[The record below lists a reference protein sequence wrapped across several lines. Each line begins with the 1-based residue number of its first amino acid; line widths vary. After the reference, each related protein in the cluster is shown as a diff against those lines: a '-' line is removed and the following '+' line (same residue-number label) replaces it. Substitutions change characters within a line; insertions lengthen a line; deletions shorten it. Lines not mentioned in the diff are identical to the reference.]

1 MDRSSIAGLII
12 GISALLIGQYIEGG
26 HLGTLFRGTAG
37 LIVVGGTLGATLL
50 SVPIGDVRRA
60 LQIVRSV
67 FLRAEFAIEDAID
80 QFAQLATI
88 ARKDGIVALEELA
101 DDFEDPFMRRALA
114 HVIDGVNEAT
124 LREILFTDIDIRMER
139 DTAAARVFD
148 IAGGYAPT
156 IGILGAVLG
165 LIHAMESL
173 SDPTQL
179 GHGIAVAFV
188 ATIYGVGF
196 ANLILLPLGAKLHR
210 IIAQRR
216 VCEEMTVEG
225 VLALQGGL
233 APSAVR
239 TRLLSWPSM
248 NNAIEEAR
256 L

>member
-12 GISALLIGQYIEGG
+12 GVSALLIGQYVEGG

-37 LIVVGGTLGATLL
+37 LIVLGGTLGATLL
-50 SVPIGDVRRA
+50 SVPFDDIRRA
-60 LQIVRSV
+60 FQIVRLV
-67 FLRAEFAIEDAID
+67 FSRVDFAIEDAID

-88 ARKDGIVALEELA
+88 ARKDGIVAIEELL
-101 DDFEDPFMRRALA
+101 DDFENPFMQRALG
-114 HVIDGVNEAT
+114 HVVDGVNEAT
-124 LREILFTDIDIRMER
+124 LRDILFSDIDIRMER

-148 IAGGYAPT
+148 IAGGYSPT
-156 IGILGAVLG
+156 VGILGAVLG

-188 ATIYGVGF
+188 ATIYGVGL
-196 ANLILLPLGAKLHR
+196 ANLLLLPLAAKLHR

-216 VCEEMTVEG
+216 VCEEMVVEG

-239 TRLLSWPSM
+239 IRLLSWPSM
-248 NNAIEEAR
+248 GISSEDAY